1 MLGES
6 DLLAFILY
14 FIVIRVVLQENIEIF
29 GALVREVRKTT
40 RADGVHLMAVGFE
53 WIVPK
58 VIEKSGKA

>member
-29 GALVREVRKTT
+29 GDLVREVRKTT
-40 RADGVHLMAVGFE
+40 KVDEGAFDGCWL
-53 WIVPK
+53 
-58 VIEKSGKA
+58 